1 MQASRICLA
10 LCLAALALPAMAKQ
24 KFSWPEGRKAAVSLA
39 YDDALDSQL
48 DNAVPQLQKYGLKGS
63 FYIVPGR
70 EPVRARME
78 EWREVARMGH
88 ELGNHSITHPCSAHG
103 PGREWVPAHQ
113 DLDRMSLAQIKEQ
126 VEVADVF
133 LQALDGYAGPRTY
146 TAPCGDRKVADGDYI
161 AAVADRF
168 LGIKLVGGD
177 VVPDMFALD
186 PAAVPAAVPSDV
198 TGKQLI
204 ALVEEAGRK
213 GTMVGFTFHGVGGDY
228 LSVSKEAHEELLA
241 FLAANR
247 DKYWTATFRE
257 QMQWVRQQ
265 QEAARGG
272 RKAGR

>member
-1 MQASRICLA
+1 MRG
-10 LCLAALALPAMAKQ
+10 LAAASGCGSAA
-24 KFSWPEGRKAAVSLA
+24 GRG
-39 YDDALDSQL
+39 
-48 DNAVPQLQKYGLKGS
+48 LQKYGLKGS
-63 FYIVPGR
+63 FYIVPAR

-133 LQALDGYAGPRTY
+133 LQALDGYTGPRTY

>member
-1 MQASRICLA
+1 VPVQCRRRAPGIPRAATPAGAAPAAVHGRGAAAAGGRGLAPATALHRAAGHAPGAGGHDRRGQRGDRRLARPLHPSPWYEERTAAACRGARLDFGRRRGRAVARRGERMQASRICLA

-63 FYIVPGR
+63 FYIVPAR

-133 LQALDGYAGPRTY
+133 LQA
-146 TAPCGDRKVADGDYI
+146 
-161 AAVADRF
+161 
-168 LGIKLVGGD
+168 
-177 VVPDMFALD
+177 
-186 PAAVPAAVPSDV
+186 
-198 TGKQLI
+198 
-204 ALVEEAGRK
+204 
-213 GTMVGFTFHGVGGDY
+213 
-228 LSVSKEAHEELLA
+228 
-241 FLAANR
+241 
-247 DKYWTATFRE
+247 
-257 QMQWVRQQ
+257 
-265 QEAARGG
+265 
-272 RKAGR
+272 